1 MSTAEPSST
10 RSSGFAKSSAASRGY
25 EFTSFW
31 EKTAALDGSQLSA
44 IALLG
49 ESIAASKHRDFSG
62 ESSQRDSVVQSGTG
76 GEEGRA
82 QEEQGVTSGWERSGH
97 RHSI

>member
-1 MSTAEPSST
+1 MAAVDPGST
-10 RSSGFAKSSAASRGY
+10 RSSGFARSSAASKGY

-31 EKTAALDGSQLSA
+31 EKTAALDGSQLSV
-44 IALLG
+44 ISLLG

-62 ESSQRDSVVQSGTG
+62 ESSQRDSVVQSRTA

-82 QEEQGVTSGWERSGH
+82 QEEQGVPSS
-97 RHSI
+97 